1 MADKTEEPLLP
12 VKGFRVATGVGPS
25 GKAHKT
31 MALLAV
37 TAYRHQE
44 AGELTFYFLADPK
57 QAADLSTKIQH
68 WLASNAS
75 GT

>member
-1 MADKTEEPLLP
+1 MAEGDEKYALSLKRLQVT
-12 VKGFRVATGVGPS
+12 TGVGPS
-25 GKAHKT
+25 GVKEP
-31 MALLAV
+31 MALLTV